1 MLISF
6 AALRTSCPSLLGAD
20 LLKDRFEDPQRTSVV
35 KENFIPGM
43 FSVKRCAWSCLCEWS
58 HRGGAGC
65 EMISEK
71 GMVGQWGREL
81 QVISPWVGPTVAQ
94 VRTGNIRLVLGCVW
108 RKTLDGGRGVCSKH
122 PPRQAENG
130 ACSGMSIFL
139 LFFSLGFFLYSL
151 FSSLLSPWTMR
162 FVNALG
168 FCVFRNKKLCPQL
181 PCVSQTYKSKPLPQQ
196 SHQPLSSWHLQIKM
210 IFQNCYLT
218 VNFQGTAWS
227 SAGISPS
234 GQPGEA
240 EMGGFCLLHW
250 WSW

>member
-1 MLISF
+1 MLIWF

-20 LLKDRFEDPQRTSVV
+20 LLKDRFEDPQRTNVV

-71 GMVGQWGREL
+71 GMVGQRGREL

-139 LFFSLGFFLYSL
+139 LFFSLGFFYIPYSL
-151 FSSLLSPWTMR
+151 HSSPPGPWDLLMPWVSVSLETRSCAHNFPVFPKHTNQNHSLSSP
-162 FVNALG
+162 
-168 FCVFRNKKLCPQL
+168 
-181 PCVSQTYKSKPLPQQ
+181 VSLSHRGISKSK
-196 SHQPLSSWHLQIKM
+196 LSFRAVI
-210 IFQNCYLT
+210 
-218 VNFQGTAWS
+218 
-227 SAGISPS
+227 
-234 GQPGEA
+234 
-240 EMGGFCLLHW
+240 
-250 WSW
+250 